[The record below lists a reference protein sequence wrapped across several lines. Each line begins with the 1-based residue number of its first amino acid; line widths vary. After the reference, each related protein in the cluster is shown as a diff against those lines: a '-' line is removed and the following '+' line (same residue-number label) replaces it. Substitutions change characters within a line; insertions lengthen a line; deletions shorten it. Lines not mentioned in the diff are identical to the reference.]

1 MVKVKLWM
9 VLLYKQIFSL
19 HLSPI
24 MTIFTEIMKDL
35 ILEKSIG
42 FQDPRL
48 KCNVKLG
55 ENIKILFMGIIII
68 LVDTS

>member
-1 MVKVKLWM
+1 
-9 VLLYKQIFSL
+9 
-19 HLSPI
+19 

-35 ILEKSIG
+35 ILEKPIG

-48 KCNVKLG
+48 KCNVKVG
-55 ENIKILFMGIIII
+55 ENIKILLIGIINI